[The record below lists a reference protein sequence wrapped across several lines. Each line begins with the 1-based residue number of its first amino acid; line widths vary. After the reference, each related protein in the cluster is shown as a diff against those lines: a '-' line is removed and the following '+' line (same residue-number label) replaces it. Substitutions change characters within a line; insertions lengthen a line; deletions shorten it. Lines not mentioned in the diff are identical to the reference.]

1 MEQKQ
6 IDALKNDIRI
16 WAPEDFE
23 EAADLRTIY
32 DGTSAKE
39 VREYLAEM
47 VNNLRNLGKEY
58 DLEPESE
65 KALQTAT
72 DEELEQILKEY
83 ITAFVDS
90 RLEDERE
97 EIREAVSD
105 WFDDHCGRDDFDNE
119 YQRVKYF
126 KELSEGDGDVD
137 YIYDCVMEDVEY
149 EFLTDDE
156 ANEVFDD
163 AVQSEAE
170 YYYSTSC

>member
-6 IDALKNDIRI
+6 IDALKDDIRI

-23 EAADLRTIY
+23 DAADLRAIY
-32 DGTSAKE
+32 DGTKE
-39 VREYLAEM
+39 VPAEM
-47 VNNLRNLGKEY
+47 VTNLRNLGNDY

-72 DEELEQILKEY
+72 DEELKQILKEY
-83 ITAFVDS
+83 ITDFVDG

-97 EIREAVSD
+97 DIRYAVSN

-126 KELSEGDGDVD
+126 EELSEGEGDVD

-163 AVQSEAE
+163 AVQSEAD
-170 YYYSTSC
+170 YYYSTSR